1 MKTGAPTSQTAEA
14 INTDRRHASGTPARC
29 HPHTLLEG
37 FRFPGVF
44 FIRFLRVRPEE
55 VSILLWVRAI
65 QVTMSISSVL
75 INNLSQATFLK
86 RFGVGYLPAVFLAES
101 VVTFLVANA
110 VGVSCPGITAS

>member
-1 MKTGAPTSQTAEA
+1 
-14 INTDRRHASGTPARC
+14 
-29 HPHTLLEG
+29 
-37 FRFPGVF
+37 
-44 FIRFLRVRPEE
+44 
-55 VSILLWVRAI
+55 
-65 QVTMSISSVL
+65 MSISSVL